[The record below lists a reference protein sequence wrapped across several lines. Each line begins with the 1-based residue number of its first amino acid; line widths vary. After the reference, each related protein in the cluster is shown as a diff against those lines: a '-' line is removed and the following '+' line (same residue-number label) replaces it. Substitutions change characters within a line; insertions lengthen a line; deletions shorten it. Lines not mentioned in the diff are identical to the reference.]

1 MPEKLDV
8 FIIDDDAKT
17 LRYYQSIINKGKDLR
32 CIGITT
38 KGDNALDILAT
49 TQPDIVLIDYAL
61 YPHSGFDLLAKI
73 REEIPDLPVI
83 LLGGRPVLRERAL
96 AAGAADYLPMPITP
110 RHLVD
115 AIRLTLGL
123 SRK

>member
-1 MPEKLDV
+1 MSEKVDV

-17 LRYYQSIINKGKDLR
+17 LHYYQSIVNKGKNLR

-38 KGDNALDILAT
+38 KGENALDILAT

-61 YPHSGFDLLAKI
+61 YPQSGFDLLAKI
-73 REEIPDLPVI
+73 RQDLPDLPVI

-110 RHLVD
+110 RHLHD
-115 AIRLTLGL
+115 AIRQALGF
-123 SRK
+123 S